1 MTRQEFLKLCS
12 LVVAGTLLPTESKA
26 TSIRM
31 PVLFFG
37 HGSPMNIVL
46 DNEFTQMLK
55 ETGKHLP
62 KPKVILV
69 ISAHWEENETLLS
82 TVSET
87 ETIYDFGGFPSEL
100 YEVSYPTKGSQALAD
115 RLNIKTTQRGL
126 DHGAWSILR
135 YLFPKADIPTMQL
148 SINRNL
154 SLQEH
159 FEMGQQLA
167 LLREHGVLIIGSGSV
182 THNFKYFDH
191 HNIAATPPESAEIF
205 DHYVKQAIEKREFW
219 KLIKPDNELLKESHP
234 TLEHYIPLLYIAGL
248 VDDKESSQFLYEGF
262 QYGAFS
268 MRAWQ
273 IG

>member
-31 PVLFFG
+31 PALFFS

-46 DNEFTQMLK
+46 NNEFTQMLK
-55 ETGKHLP
+55 ETGERIP
-62 KPKVILV
+62 KPKAILV

-82 TVSET
+82 TVNET

-100 YEVSYPTKGSQALAD
+100 YEVSYPTRGSQELAD
-115 RLNIKTTQRGL
+115 KLKLKTTQRGL
-126 DHGAWSILR
+126 DHGAWSILTHL
-135 YLFPKADIPTMQL
+135 YPKADIPTMQL

-154 SLQEH
+154 SFQEH
-159 FEMGQQLA
+159 FQMGQKLA
-167 LLREHGVLIIGSGSV
+167 VLREHGVLIIGSGSV
-182 THNFKYFDH
+182 THNFKYFNHQKID
-191 HNIAATPPESAEIF
+191 ATPSKSTEIF
-205 DHYVKQAIEKREFW
+205 DLYVKEAIEKRDFK
-219 KLIKPDNELLKESHP
+219 KLIKPNNELLKESHP

-248 VDDKESSQFLYEGF
+248 VDDKEFSQFLYEGF
-262 QYGAFS
+262 QYEAFS